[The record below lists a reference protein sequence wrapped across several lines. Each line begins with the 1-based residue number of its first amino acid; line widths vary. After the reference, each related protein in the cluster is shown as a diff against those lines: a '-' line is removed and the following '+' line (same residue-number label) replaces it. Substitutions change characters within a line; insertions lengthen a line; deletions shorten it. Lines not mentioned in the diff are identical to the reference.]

1 MQSCC
6 QTIIRKEDNVKL
18 LHTSYL
24 YYILSKPFAKR
35 ELRLVY
41 QYIHIHPYNFTERI
55 LYPIHTRHH
64 LSSASSSFPGSC
76 KHFPH
81 LIATSLFCEL
91 KLESL
96 KIAECSSL
104 FRRCAVPFPRGRIP
118 FRNSVTLLHIFLHGA
133 RVGIA
138 REIWGG
144 EGCECNVS
152 YRCALTRDA
161 QACGTI
167 GPWESVRASRVRCEL
182 SISANI
188 VAPIEIKPSA
198 RYEMRRA

>member
-1 MQSCC
+1 MNYDWSIN
-6 QTIIRKEDNVKL
+6 TSIYMHIISQNGFSIPSIHDI
-18 LHTSYL
+18 TF
-24 YYILSKPFAKR
+24 P
-35 ELRLVY
+35 LRRAHSLETVTFCP
-41 QYIHIHPYNFTERI
+41 PYRDV
-55 LYPIHTRHH
+55 P
-64 LSSASSSFPGSC
+64 
-76 KHFPH
+76 
-81 LIATSLFCEL
+81 FCEL

-161 QACGTI
+161 RACGTI

-198 RYEMRRA
+198 RYEIRQA